1 MYENAVATL
10 LFYLFALCSV
20 ALAVMA
26 VVSRRILRAAVYLMG
41 ALVCTAAFYLMLNAE
56 FLAGVQVLVYVGG
69 IAILIVF
76 AVMLTARADLLED
89 KPALSRKLLGAASAL
104 SFFGLSAAA
113 ILYGDF
119 KPLLGSGT
127 PPTSDTAAIGLALL
141 DYKGGGYVLPFEIIS
156 LLLLAVIIGGIVI
169 ARKTPPADQPFESV
183 SNAEKEAGNG

>member
-10 LFYLFALCSV
+10 LFYLFALCSA

-41 ALVCTAAFYLMLNAE
+41 ALVCTAAFYLMLKAE

-89 KPALSRKLLGAASAL
+89 KPALSRKLLGAFGAL
-104 SFFGLSAAA
+104 SFFALSTAA

-119 KPLLGSGT
+119 KPLLGSGA
-127 PPTSDTAAIGLALL
+127 PPASDTAAIGAALL
-141 DYKGGGYVLPFEIIS
+141 DYKGDGYVLPFEIIS
-156 LLLLAVIIGGIVI
+156 LLLLAVVIGGIVI
-169 ARKTPPADQPFESV
+169 ARKTPPDGQPFESV
-183 SNAEKEAGNG
+183 SGAEKEAGNG